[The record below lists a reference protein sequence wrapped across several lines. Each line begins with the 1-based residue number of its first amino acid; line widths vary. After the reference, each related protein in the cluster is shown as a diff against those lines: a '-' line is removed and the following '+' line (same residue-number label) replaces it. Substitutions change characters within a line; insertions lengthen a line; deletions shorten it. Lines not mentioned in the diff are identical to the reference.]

1 MNNTLKNLFIF
12 AVGAAAGAVATWKLL
27 NDKYDKLY
35 HEEVE
40 AYKEYHKEKSDK
52 ATTEPKPEPE
62 PEPEVKKEEHIH
74 KVDQDPIMNKL
85 RDTIERAGYT
95 DYSTTKVKNESEEK
109 DMRPYVIRPEEL
121 GDQIGYDVIELT
133 YYADGVVAEEDDV
146 MDDVDEVIG
155 IDSLG
160 HFGQFEEDAVCVRND
175 RLKCD
180 YQILLDERKYSD
192 VIDKE
197 PNRLR

>member
-27 NDKYDKLY
+27 NDKYEKLY

-52 ATTEPKPEPE
+52 AEAESKSEPE
-62 PEPEVKKEEHIH
+62 QKKEAP
-74 KVDQDPIMNKL
+74 KTDTSDPLMDKL
-85 RDTIERAGYT
+85 RDTVERAGYT
-95 DYSTTKVKNESEEK
+95 DYSTTKEKQEPEEK
-109 DMRPYVIRPEEL
+109 DIRPYVIRPDEL

-133 YYADGVVAEEDDV
+133 YYADGVVAEEDEV

-160 HFGQFEEDAVCVRND
+160 HFGEFEEDSVCVRND

-180 YQILLDERKYSD
+180 YQIILDERTYSD

-197 PNRLR
+197 PHRMR

>member
-1 MNNTLKNLFIF
+1 MNNALKNLFIF

-27 NDKYDKLY
+27 NDKYEKLY

-62 PEPEVKKEEHIH
+62 PEVKKEEYIH

-109 DMRPYVIRPEEL
+109 DIRPYVIRPEEL

>member
-1 MNNTLKNLFIF
+1 MGNVVKNLFIF

-27 NDKYDKLY
+27 NDKYEKLY

-40 AYKEYHKEKSDK
+40 AYKEYHKEKSEK
-52 ATTEPKPEPE
+52 AEPE
-62 PEPEVKKEEHIH
+62 SKSEPEQKKEAP
-74 KVDQDPIMNKL
+74 KTDTSDPLMDKL
-85 RDTIERAGYT
+85 RDTVERAGYT
-95 DYSTTKVKNESEEK
+95 DYSTTKEKQEPEEK
-109 DMRPYVIRPEEL
+109 DIRPYVIRPDEL

-133 YYADGVVAEEDDV
+133 YYADGVVAEEDEI
-146 MDDVDEVIG
+146 MDDIDEVIG

-160 HFGQFEEDAVCVRND
+160 HFGEFEEDSVCVRND

-180 YQILLDERKYSD
+180 YQIILDERTYSD

-197 PNRLR
+197 PHRMR

>member
-1 MNNTLKNLFIF
+1 MNNALKNLFIF

-52 ATTEPKPEPE
+52 ATAEPKPE

>member
-1 MNNTLKNLFIF
+1 MNNALKNLFIF

-62 PEPEVKKEEHIH
+62 PEVKKEEHIH

-109 DMRPYVIRPEEL
+109 DIRPYVIRPEEL

>member
-1 MNNTLKNLFIF
+1 MNNALKNLFIF

-27 NDKYDKLY
+27 NDKYEKLY

-52 ATTEPKPEPE
+52 AASEPKPE
-62 PEPEVKKEEHIH
+62 PEPEVKKEEYIH

-85 RDTIERAGYT
+85 RDTMERAGYT

-109 DMRPYVIRPEEL
+109 DIRPYVIRPEEL

>member
-1 MNNTLKNLFIF
+1 MNNALKNLFIF

-27 NDKYDKLY
+27 NDKYEKLY

-40 AYKEYHKEKSDK
+40 AYKEYHKEKSEK
-52 ATTEPKPEPE
+52 TEPESKPEPE
-62 PEPEVKKEEHIH
+62 QKKEAPKTESS
-74 KVDQDPIMNKL
+74 DPLMDKL
-85 RDTIERAGYT
+85 RDTVERAGYT
-95 DYSTTKVKNESEEK
+95 DYSTTKEKQEPEEK

-133 YYADGVVAEEDDV
+133 YYADGVVAEEDEV

-180 YQILLDERKYSD
+180 YQIILDERTYSD

-197 PNRLR
+197 PHRMR

>member
-27 NDKYDKLY
+27 NDKYEKLY

-40 AYKEYHKEKSDK
+40 AYKEYHKEKSEK
-52 ATTEPKPEPE
+52 AEPE
-62 PEPEVKKEEHIH
+62 PKSEPEQKKEAP
-74 KVDQDPIMNKL
+74 KTDTSDPLMDKL
-85 RDTIERAGYT
+85 RDTVERAGYT
-95 DYSTTKVKNESEEK
+95 DYSTTKEKQEPEEK
-109 DMRPYVIRPEEL
+109 DIRPYVIRPEEL

-133 YYADGVVAEEDDV
+133 YYADGVVAEEDDI

-180 YQILLDERKYSD
+180 YQIILDERTYSD

-197 PNRLR
+197 PHRMR

>member
-52 ATTEPKPEPE
+52 ATSEPKPE
-62 PEPEVKKEEHIH
+62 PEPEVKKEEYIH

-95 DYSTTKVKNESEEK
+95 DYSTAKVKNESEEK
-109 DMRPYVIRPEEL
+109 DIRPYVIRPEEL

-180 YQILLDERKYSD
+180 YQIILDERTYSD

-197 PNRLR
+197 PHRMR

>member
-1 MNNTLKNLFIF
+1 MNNALKNLFIF

-27 NDKYDKLY
+27 NDKYEKLY

-52 ATTEPKPEPE
+52 AASEPKPE
-62 PEPEVKKEEHIH
+62 PEPEVKKEEHIN

>member
-1 MNNTLKNLFIF
+1 MNNALKNLFIF
-12 AVGAAAGAVATWKLL
+12 AVGAAAGAVTTWKLL
-27 NDKYDKLY
+27 NDKYEKLY

-62 PEPEVKKEEHIH
+62 PEVKKEEYIH

-109 DMRPYVIRPEEL
+109 DIRPYVIRPEEL

>member
-1 MNNTLKNLFIF
+1 MNNALKNLFIF

-27 NDKYDKLY
+27 NDKYEKLY

-52 ATTEPKPEPE
+52 ATSEPKPE
-62 PEPEVKKEEHIH
+62 PEPEVKKEEYIH

-95 DYSTTKVKNESEEK
+95 DYSTAKVKNESEEK
-109 DMRPYVIRPEEL
+109 DIRPYVIRPEEL

>member
-1 MNNTLKNLFIF
+1 MNNALKNLFIF

-27 NDKYDKLY
+27 NDKYEKLY

-52 ATTEPKPEPE
+52 ATSEPKPEPE
-62 PEPEVKKEEHIH
+62 PEMKKEEHIH

-109 DMRPYVIRPEEL
+109 DIRPYVIRPEEL

-197 PNRLR
+197 PHRMR

>member
-1 MNNTLKNLFIF
+1 MNNALKNLFIF
-12 AVGAAAGAVATWKLL
+12 AVGAAAGAVTTWKLL
-27 NDKYDKLY
+27 NDKYEKLY

-52 ATTEPKPEPE
+52 ATTEPKPE

-109 DMRPYVIRPEEL
+109 DIRPYVIRPEEL